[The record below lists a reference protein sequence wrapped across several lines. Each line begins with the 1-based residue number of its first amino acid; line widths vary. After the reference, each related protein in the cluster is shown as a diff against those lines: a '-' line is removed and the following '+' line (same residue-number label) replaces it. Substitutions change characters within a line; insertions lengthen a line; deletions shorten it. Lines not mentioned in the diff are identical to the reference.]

1 MDNFVLV
8 EGGAFMMGRSDIG
21 NPTDTV
27 WGPQYPAHLVTV
39 GKFYIA
45 PTETTIAEYAMCVK
59 DARCSAP
66 TDWSDGK
73 PPEGKND
80 YPVVNVSFADA
91 KAYAV
96 WFSHREK
103 KVCRLPEEK
112 EWEYAARN
120 GPGGTNFPWGD
131 EWRPGDAVLSREAA
145 RVGTSKDVTTTGI
158 KDMLGNVSE
167 WTSTSFYRY
176 EGHPGGLGVD
186 DKLLAVRGL
195 SWATPANY
203 LKTPVR
209 LLTHRQFVDETE
221 KTGFLGF
228 RLVCEP

>member
-1 MDNFVLV
+1 M
-8 EGGAFMMGRSDIG
+8 
-21 NPTDTV
+21 
-27 WGPQYPAHLVTV
+27 
-39 GKFYIA
+39 
-45 PTETTIAEYAMCVK
+45 AEYAECVK
-59 DARCSAP
+59 DAKCTAP
-66 TDWSDGK
+66 NDWVGGK
-73 PPEGKND
+73 PPEGREN

-91 KAYAV
+91 KTYAV
-96 WFSHREK
+96 WFSQREK

-112 EWEYAARN
+112 EWEFAARN
-120 GPGGTNFPWGD
+120 GEKASDFPWGGD
-131 EWRPGDAVLSREAA
+131 WRPGDAVLTRDATP
-145 RVGTSKDVTTTGI
+145 VGTSKDVTSSGI

-195 SWATPANY
+195 NWATPANY
-203 LKTPVR
+203 LKTPAR